1 MRMTNVSSE
10 RLLSLDVLRGI
21 TIAGMI
27 LVNNPG
33 SWGAVYAPLRHAVWH
48 GLTPTDLVFPFFMFI
63 MGVSAC
69 FSLRKYGYRCSGPV
83 LRKIFRRV
91 AVLFLIGLSVGW
103 FARFCGTFN
112 ALSGEELSFW
122 ERVGRSCLT
131 FDRMRTLGVM
141 QRLALGYGAA
151 SLLVVMLPLRFVP
164 WTAGLLLAGYWL
176 VLALG
181 DGFALSENNIVAV
194 VDRVVLG
201 TAHMYREGDIAFDPE
216 GLLSTVPSVAHV
228 LVGFCCGRAVLA
240 GKDLRDKIS
249 NLLLIGAVLMLSG
262 WLLSYGC
269 PINKKIWSPTF
280 VLLTCGMAS
289 SLLGLSMWIV
299 DAQGRRKWCRFFEVF
314 GVNPLFLYVQSAVL
328 AILAGN
334 IRFPYGGRMTSLHGF
349 VYSEWLSPVFGA
361 EMGSLVYALLFVGL
375 NWAAGYVLYRKKI
388 WIRI

>member
-1 MRMTNVSSE
+1 MTNASSE

-33 SWGAVYAPLRHAVWH
+33 SWSAVYAPLRHAAWH

-63 MGVSAC
+63 MGVSLC
-69 FSLRKYGYRCSGPV
+69 LSLRKYDYRCSGSV

-103 FARFCGTFN
+103 FSRFCGTFH
-112 ALSGEELSFW
+112 ALSGENLSFW

-141 QRLALGYGAA
+141 QRLALSYGAA
-151 SLLVVMLPLRFVP
+151 ALVVVTLRSRFVP
-164 WTAGLLLAGYWL
+164 WAAGLLLAVYGL

-181 DGFALSENNIVAV
+181 DGFALSEDNIVAV
-194 VDRVVLG
+194 VDRAVLG
-201 TAHMYREGDIAFDPE
+201 TAHMYREGGIAFDPE

-228 LVGFCCGRAVLA
+228 LIGFCCGRAILSAEDLRGKVLSLLLA
-240 GKDLRDKIS
+240 GV
-249 NLLLIGAVLMLSG
+249 VLMLSG

-299 DAQGRRKWCRFFEVF
+299 EGKGRRKGCRFFEAF
-314 GVNPLFLYVQSAVL
+314 GVNPLFLYVQASVL
-328 AILAGN
+328 AILAGG
-334 IRFPYGGRMTSLHGF
+334 IRFPYGDGVTSLHGF
-349 VYSEWLSPVFGA
+349 VYSEWLKPVFGA
-361 EMGSLVYALLFVGL
+361 EAGSLVYALLFVGL
-375 NWAAGYVLYRKKI
+375 NWTVGYVLYRKKI

>member
-69 FSLRKYGYRCSGPV
+69 FSLRKYDYRCSGPV

-151 SLLVVMLPLRFVP
+151 SLLVVTLPLRFVP

-194 VDRVVLG
+194 VDRAVLG

-269 PINKKIWSPTF
+269 PINEKILVAHVRPAHPAGWPRRCWACR
-280 VLLTCGMAS
+280 CGS
-289 SLLGLSMWIV
+289 SMHR
-299 DAQGRRKWCRFFEVF
+299 GRRKWCRFFEVF
-314 GVNPLFLYVQSAVL
+314 VRQSAVPVR
-328 AILAGN
+328 AVRRAGDSGGQHPVPLRRKDDEPAR
-334 IRFPYGGRMTSLHGF
+334 IRLLRVAQSRVRRGDGIARLCVAVRRAELGGGICVVS
-349 VYSEWLSPVFGA
+349 
-361 EMGSLVYALLFVGL
+361 
-375 NWAAGYVLYRKKI
+375 
-388 WIRI
+388 